1 MEDLIKQ
8 AFMQVDVLGPHVM
21 EGHYDLIAPDGEII
35 LPSVWE
41 KVVQPDWSITMTMWP
56 MDKMP
61 PLGPK
66 VPGPPGG
73 MPHPHSKHGPIPV
86 PPGVRLPM
94 GGPGMRPPGMPQHG
108 GMPGGVPPV
117 PGWAP
122 PGMRPAGMPAG
133 PNIVTVNGPGKSSK
147 HKKPSKDHGSG
158 MAGFLFGKP
167 PKKK

>member
-61 PLGPK
+61 PLGPQM
-66 VPGPPGG
+66 PGG
-73 MPHPHSKHGPIPV
+73 PNMHHGKHGPIPV
-86 PPGVRLPM
+86 PPGMRPPM
-94 GGPGMRPPGMPQHG
+94 GGGPGMMRPPGMPGARMPGPGVPPPPGWGPDDMRPGG
-108 GMPGGVPPV
+108 GMPVPNV
-117 PGWAP
+117 
-122 PGMRPAGMPAG
+122 
-133 PNIVTVNGPGKSSK
+133 VTVGPTSGKSSK